1 MRTAQSGLKEGEI
14 AMFKNIGGK
23 IQKLA
28 VIFTV
33 IGFILSILSGI
44 TLILGGILAT
54 VYYGGPRGDSGW
66 IPMLI
71 GIGVIIFGCLMS
83 WISSFVLYA
92 YGSMAKNLSII
103 AQNSFVMATRL
114 SEQGAQ
120 ASQEVKS
127 AQTNSSQTPAAY
139 TQADITPP
147 AVQDDSAK
155 E

>member
-54 VYYGGPRGDSGW
+54 VRSDSGW
-66 IPMLI
+66 ILMLI

-139 TQADITPP
+139 TQTDITPP

>member
-33 IGFILSILSGI
+33 IGFILSILSGVA
-44 TLILGGILAT
+44 LILGGIVAT
-54 VYYGGPRGDSGW
+54 GYSRSDEGW
-66 IPMLI
+66 ILMLI

-139 TQADITPP
+139 TQTDITPP

>member
-33 IGFILSILSGI
+33 IGFILSILSGVA
-44 TLILGGILAT
+44 LILGGIVAT
-54 VYYGGPRGDSGW
+54 GYSRSDEGW
-66 IPMLI
+66 ILMLI

-114 SEQGAQ
+114 SEQSAQ
-120 ASQEVKS
+120 AAQEVKS

-139 TQADITPP
+139 TQTDITPP

>member
-33 IGFILSILSGI
+33 IGFILSILSGVA
-44 TLILGGILAT
+44 LILGGIVAT
-54 VYYGGPRGDSGW
+54 GYSRSDEGW

-139 TQADITPP
+139 PQTDITPP

>member
-44 TLILGGILAT
+44 TLILRGIVAT
-54 VYYGGPRGDSGW
+54 VRSDSGW
-66 IPMLI
+66 ILMLI

-139 TQADITPP
+139 PQTDITPP

>member
-33 IGFILSILSGI
+33 IGFILSILSGVA
-44 TLILGGILAT
+44 LILGGIVAT
-54 VYYGGPRGDSGW
+54 GYSRSDEGW
-66 IPMLI
+66 ILMLI

-120 ASQEVKS
+120 AAQEVKS

-139 TQADITPP
+139 TQTDITPP

>member
-1 MRTAQSGLKEGEI
+1 
-14 AMFKNIGGK
+14 
-23 IQKLA
+23 
-28 VIFTV
+28 
-33 IGFILSILSGI
+33 
-44 TLILGGILAT
+44 
-54 VYYGGPRGDSGW
+54 
-66 IPMLI
+66 MLI

-120 ASQEVKS
+120 AAQEVKN

-139 TQADITPP
+139 PQTDITPP
-147 AVQDDSAK
+147 AVQDDSTK

>member
-33 IGFILSILSGI
+33 IGFILSILSGVA
-44 TLILGGILAT
+44 LILVGIVAT
-54 VYYGGPRGDSGW
+54 VRSDSGW

-120 ASQEVKS
+120 AAQEVKS

>member
-1 MRTAQSGLKEGEI
+1 
-14 AMFKNIGGK
+14 MFKNIGGK

-33 IGFILSILSGI
+33 IGFILSILSGVA
-44 TLILGGILAT
+44 LILGGIVAT
-54 VYYGGPRGDSGW
+54 GYSRSDEGW
-66 IPMLI
+66 ILMLI

-114 SEQGAQ
+114 SEQSAQ
-120 ASQEVKS
+120 AAQEVKS

-139 TQADITPP
+139 TQTDITPP

>member
-54 VYYGGPRGDSGW
+54 VRGDSGW

-120 ASQEVKS
+120 AAQEVKS

-139 TQADITPP
+139 TQTDITPP

>member
-33 IGFILSILSGI
+33 IGFILSILSGVA
-44 TLILGGILAT
+44 LILGGIVAT
-54 VYYGGPRGDSGW
+54 GYSRSDEGW

-139 TQADITPP
+139 TQTDITPP

>member
-33 IGFILSILSGI
+33 IGFILSILSGVA
-44 TLILGGILAT
+44 LILGGIVAT
-54 VYYGGPRGDSGW
+54 GYSRSDSGW

-139 TQADITPP
+139 TQTDITPP

>member
-33 IGFILSILSGI
+33 IGFILSILSGVA
-44 TLILGGILAT
+44 LILGGIVAT
-54 VYYGGPRGDSGW
+54 GYSRSDEGW

-120 ASQEVKS
+120 AAQEVKS

-139 TQADITPP
+139 TQTDITPP

>member
-1 MRTAQSGLKEGEI
+1 
-14 AMFKNIGGK
+14 MFKNIGGK

-33 IGFILSILSGI
+33 IGFILSILSGVA
-44 TLILGGILAT
+44 LILWGIVAT
-54 VYYGGPRGDSGW
+54 GYSRSDEGW

-120 ASQEVKS
+120 AAQEVKS

-139 TQADITPP
+139 TQTDITPP

>member
-1 MRTAQSGLKEGEI
+1 
-14 AMFKNIGGK
+14 MFKNIGGK

-33 IGFILSILSGI
+33 IGFILSILSGVA
-44 TLILGGILAT
+44 LILGGIVAT
-54 VYYGGPRGDSGW
+54 GYSRSDEGW

-120 ASQEVKS
+120 AAQEVKN

-139 TQADITPP
+139 PQTDITPP

>member
-44 TLILGGILAT
+44 TLILGGIVAT
-54 VYYGGPRGDSGW
+54 VRSDSGW
-66 IPMLI
+66 ILMLI